1 MTMAAMPKPM
11 RTQRGVALFVGL
23 IFLLVLS
30 IIAVMAMRGTLTE
43 MKMVTN
49 VARHEAAFEASEALR
64 AVPVTLFDQH
74 VFERGWPKSFGGDVP
89 DGDFTYSTTFSADML
104 NKVKTSIQ
112 NDCSNKT
119 SLFYGTLQPACNSL
133 PAETLYDP
141 STWHPDMQISICDT
155 SSSSCSADVSAT
167 LAVVPD
173 GTVLNEGSGGAQAA
187 GYRGLG
193 IGAAGGGADMLFE
206 IRSVATA
213 PGNGTS
219 TTLTQYHQN
228 IRN

>member
-1 MTMAAMPKPM
+1 MTMVALIKPM
-11 RTQRGVALFVGL
+11 RAQRGVALFVGL

-74 VFERGWPKSFGGDVP
+74 VFERGWPASFNGDVP
-89 DGDFTYSTTFSADML
+89 DSDFTYSTAFSTDML
-104 NKVKTSIQ
+104 AKVKTSIQ
-112 NDCSNKT
+112 TDCSGKLT
-119 SLFYGTLQPACNSL
+119 LFYGTLQPECSPL
-133 PAETLYDP
+133 PQETLYDP
-141 STWHPDMQISICDT
+141 TTWHPDMKISICDT

-167 LAVVPD
+167 VAVVPD
-173 GTVLNEGSGGAQAA
+173 GSVLSAGSGGAQAA

-193 IGAAGGGADMLFE
+193 IGSAGGGADLIFE

-219 TTLTQYHQN
+219 TTQTQYHQN

>member
-1 MTMAAMPKPM
+1 MIMAVMPNAT
-11 RTQRGVALFVGL
+11 RAQRGVALFVGL

-43 MKMVTN
+43 MKIVTN

-74 VFERGWPKSFGGDVP
+74 VFERGWPSSFGGDVP
-89 DGDFTYSTTFSADML
+89 DGDFTYSNTFSANML
-104 NKVKTSIQ
+104 TKVQTAIQ
-112 NDCSNKT
+112 KDCSGKT
-119 SLFYGTLQPACNSL
+119 SLFYGALQPACNSL
-133 PAETLYDP
+133 PQETLFDP
-141 STWHPDMQISICDT
+141 TTWHPDMQIAICDT

-167 LAVVPD
+167 LSVVPD
-173 GTVLNEGSGGAQAA
+173 GTVLNAGSGGAQSA

-206 IRSVATA
+206 IRSVAKA
-213 PGNGTS
+213 PGNGVS
-219 TTLTQYHQN
+219 TTQTQFHQN

>member
-1 MTMAAMPKPM
+1 
-11 RTQRGVALFVGL
+11 
-23 IFLLVLS
+23 
-30 IIAVMAMRGTLTE
+30 MRGTLTE

-74 VFERGWPKSFGGDVP
+74 VFERGWPSSFGGAVP
-89 DGDFTYSTTFSADML
+89 DSDFTYSTTFSASML
-104 NKVKTSIQ
+104 TKVTTAIQ
-112 NDCSNKT
+112 KDCSGT
-119 SLFYGTLQPACNSL
+119 VSLFYGALQPACSSL
-133 PAETLYDP
+133 PLETLYDP
-141 STWHPDMQISICDT
+141 TTWHPDMLIAICDT
-155 SSSSCSADVSAT
+155 STPSCAANVNAAIS
-167 LAVVPD
+167 VVPD
-173 GTVLNEGSGGAQAA
+173 GTVLTAGAGGAQAA

-213 PGNGTS
+213 PGNGVS
-219 TTLTQYHQN
+219 TTQTQYHQN

>member
-1 MTMAAMPKPM
+1 MAKMSSVKRA
-11 RTQRGVALFVGL
+11 QRGVALFIGL

-30 IIAVMAMRGTLTE
+30 IIAIMAMRGTLTE

-74 VFERGWPKSFGGDVP
+74 VFERGWPTSFGGSVP
-89 DGDFTYSTTFSADML
+89 DGDFTYSTTFSSSML
-104 NKVKTSIQ
+104 TKVTTAIQ
-112 NDCSNKT
+112 KDCSGAV
-119 SLFYGTLQPACNSL
+119 SLFYGTLQPACSSL
-133 PAETLYDP
+133 PQETLYDP
-141 STWHPDMQISICDT
+141 STWHPDMQMSICDT
-155 SSSSCSADVSAT
+155 STPSCAANVTAT

-173 GTVLNEGSGGAQAA
+173 GTVLIAGSGGAQAA

-193 IGAAGGGADMLFE
+193 IGSAGGGADMLFE

-213 PGNGTS
+213 PGNGVS
-219 TTLTQYHQN
+219 TTQTQYHQN